1 MIRFPLEVIDRVK
14 HPRTYSF
21 ATLALALGTL
31 AAAAAAQPAP
41 TGVAPT
47 SIRRSTAGSSNLG
60 EFREDSGV
68 AAQPAVP
75 RPRGEVGGTGTVD
88 RERNP
93 QGEMRGSNSPAPG
106 EIDYSHPIGAADVAR
121 LLRTQEP
128 RLRTCYDAARATHPR
143 LAGRVSL
150 RLVVSRT
157 GELTNIEAQGF
168 PDAPTV
174 APCMAAEL
182 RQVRFPRPEN
192 GVLPFNYAM
201 NFSPPP
207 APPPRAAPRP
217 RSRPH

>member
-1 MIRFPLEVIDRVK
+1 MLRCPQEDPITPVK
-14 HPRTYSF
+14 HPHS
-21 ATLALALGTL
+21 LALALSLVAASGL
-31 AAAAAAQPAP
+31 ALAQPAP
-41 TGVAPT
+41 TGVTPT

-60 EFREDSGV
+60 EFPEDSGV
-68 AAQPAVP
+68 AVAPSAPV
-75 RPRGEVGGTGTVD
+75 PRGEVGGTGTVD
-88 RERNP
+88 HERGP
-93 QGEMRGSNSPAPG
+93 QGQLRGSTGAAPG
-106 EIDYSHPIGAADVAR
+106 EIDYSRPIGAADVAR

-143 LAGRVSL
+143 LSGRVAL

-157 GELTNIEAQGF
+157 GELTNVEAQGF

-182 RQVRFPRPEN
+182 RQVRFPRPES

-207 APPPRAAPRP
+207 APPPRNA
-217 RSRPH
+217 RSRSRGR